1 MYFVKLITQA
11 LSQPDPRKALLEAFR
26 TIETLGEAPDYK
38 EDYNQF
44 QRFMDVAVRH
54 LESQPHLRADGVR
67 QFLLAWLTG
76 AIDEDGQGEAPLFSQ
91 AVCHPQWRDTWEILL
106 GRRPEEERLELLLA
120 RENKTVCRLTL
131 TEAED
136 SVSVSRMTPGRYELK
151 TDTGWELWSEELT
164 EEMLLLTTDMPQPR
178 PLQLAAE
185 TETSLRTPTH
195 EAILLCGEIRIR
207 VFAGLEW
214 GAIEIARRRKGE
226 P

>member
-26 TIETLGEAPDYK
+26 TIKTLGKAPQYR
-38 EDYNQF
+38 EEYVQF
-44 QRFMDVAVRH
+44 QRFMDVAIRH
-54 LESQPHLRADGVR
+54 LESQPHLQADGMR
-67 QFLLAWLTG
+67 EFLLAWLTG
-76 AIDEDGQGEAPLFSQ
+76 VIDEDGQGEAPLSSL
-91 AVCHPQWRDTWEILL
+91 AVCHPQWKDTWEILL
-106 GRRPEEERLELLLA
+106 GRRPEEASLELFLE
-120 RENKTVCRLTL
+120 RENETVCRMTL

-136 SVSVSRMTPGRYELK
+136 SVTVSHMKPGRYELK
-151 TDTGWELWSEELT
+151 TSTGWELWSEELT

-185 TETSLRTPTH
+185 TEASLRTPTH
-195 EAILLCGEIRIR
+195 EAILLSGEIHIR